1 MALTD
6 SEVARC
12 KAELG
17 YSVLSNGASPWIDI
31 VAIFEQVIQPYLD
44 GEEET
49 TIVQEILANIVT
61 VKTKMV
67 ASYGEGALK
76 ACDELEWHP
85 TGNSTT
91 FGNLGLELSFWRE
104 QLAAALGIQSMW
116 GRRREGAQRCA
127 VY

>member
-6 SEVARC
+6 AEIARC
-12 KAELG
+12 KIETG
-17 YSVLSNGASPWIDI
+17 YNVMSNGASPWIDV
-31 VAIFEQVIQPYLD
+31 VAVFEQVIQPYLD
-44 GEEET
+44 GEEACV
-49 TIVQEILANIVT
+49 IVREILANIVT
-61 VKTKMV
+61 VKTKMG

-76 ACDELEWHP
+76 AVDELEWHP

-91 FGNLGLELSFWRE
+91 FGNLGAELSFWRE